1 LRRGTR
7 LYLSSAP
14 VKSAKPFSR
23 RRELRAIKERLSLS
37 EVKERCTNREAHWA
51 LPLDLFEPDK
61 MKPKAEETLERYGH
75 VDILVNNGGIS
86 IRALASET
94 TLEIDRRIIEI
105 DYFGHI
111 ALTKAVLPSM
121 LQRKEG
127 HIVVTTSLMGIMPAP
142 LRSAYWVA
150 KHALH
155 GFFDTLRTEVWQDNI
170 KVTLICPSVVRTNI
184 SKSALTGNGERFGR
198 MDNLISSGISP
209 EDCAR
214 EIMRAI
220 VKGKRE
226 VIVGGGVP
234 RYGAYVNRWFPA
246 LYDRLVRR
254 ATVV

>member
-1 LRRGTR
+1 MEMIALVEGNGCPPQDKVVWITGASSGIGEA
-7 LYLSSAP
+7 LASLLSSRGA
-14 VKSAKPFSR
+14 
-23 RRELRAIKERLSLS
+23 RLMSSNEPAQLE

-51 LPLDLFEPDK
+51 LPLDLSEPDK
-61 MKPKAEETLERYGH
+61 MKPKADETLERYGH

-94 TLEIDRRIIEI
+94 TLEIDRRIMEI
-105 DYFGHI
+105 DSFGHI

-142 LRSAYWVA
+142 LRSAYCAA

-234 RYGAYVNRWFPA
+234 RGRM
-246 LYDRLVRR
+246 
-254 ATVV
+254 